1 MAEHRVGTRQEWR
14 AAREQLLVREKEHT
28 RLGDELAQQR
38 RELPWVPV
46 EKEYLFETAAGPQS
60 LSALFDGR
68 SQLLVHHFMFG
79 PSYDAGCPVCSSAA
93 DSLEGAVI
101 HLNQRDVTFVR
112 VSRAPL
118 EKLLAYRTR
127 MGWTLPWV
135 SSLGSDF
142 NFDFAVSQSEEAAAA
157 VVQGVEGG
165 PLADLATECG
175 TEPAGYLTEA
185 PGLSAFALADG
196 VVHHTYSASARGTE
210 VMMGFYPLL
219 DCAPK
224 GRDESSGGL
233 WIHRHDE
240 YGPAGRPSRDNVR
253 RDSSSSRR

>member
-1 MAEHRVGTRQEWR
+1 MTAHRIGTREKWQ
-14 AAREQLLVREKEHT
+14 AARDELLVREKEHT

-46 EKEYLFETAAGPQS
+46 EKEYLFETESGTRS
-60 LSALFDGR
+60 LVELFDGR

-79 PSYDAGCPVCSSAA
+79 PSYDAGCPICSSAA
-93 DSLEGAVI
+93 DTLEGTVA

-127 MGWTLPWV
+127 MGWTFPWV
-135 SSLGSDF
+135 SSLDSDF
-142 NFDFAVSQSEEAAAA
+142 NFDFAMSQPEEAAAA
-157 VVQGVEGG
+157 FVQGMEGG
-165 PLADLATECG
+165 PLADLAADCG

-185 PGLSAFALADG
+185 PGLSAFALENG
-196 VVHHTYSASARGTE
+196 IVYHTYSTSARGTE

-219 DCAPK
+219 DRTPK
-224 GRDESSGGL
+224 GRNETGGGL
-233 WIHRHDE
+233 WIRRHDE
-240 YGPAGRPSRDNVR
+240 YED
-253 RDSSSSRR
+253 